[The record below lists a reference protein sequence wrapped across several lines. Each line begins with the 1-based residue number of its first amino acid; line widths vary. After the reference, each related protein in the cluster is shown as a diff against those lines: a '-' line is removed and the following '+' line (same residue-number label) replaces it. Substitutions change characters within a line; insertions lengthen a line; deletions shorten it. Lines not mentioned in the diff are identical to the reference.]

1 MQEINK
7 LYDEFNNEKDH
18 FKKSNLLHKLAKEH
32 SLKLAEIS
40 KNINL
45 SPSYISHIMRLK
57 KLPDLIIDGYYS
69 NQISITHLYIISRLL
84 EVKDMIQIYEN
95 VLTNNLTTLETDDLV
110 RQKLYGVKSEGTYLL
125 DEDKNTIIEKLNN
138 ILAGKIKIVQTRVK
152 SKIIIELKGS
162 LKETS
167 DKIKKLMDFLNNS

>member
-18 FKKSNLLHKLAKEH
+18 FKKCNLLHKLTKEH
-32 SLKLAEIS
+32 NLKLSEIG

-57 KLPDLIIDGYYS
+57 KLPELIIDGYYS
-69 NQISITHLYIISRLL
+69 NQITITHLYIISRLL
-84 EVKDMIQIYEN
+84 EAQEMIQIYEK

-110 RQKLYGVKSEGTYLL
+110 RQKLYGFKSEGSYLL
-125 DEDKNTIIEKLNN
+125 EEDKNLLIEKLNN
-138 ILAGKIKIVQTRVK
+138 ILRAEIKIIQTRIK

-162 LKETS
+162 LKETT
-167 DKIKKLMDFLNNS
+167 DKIKKLMNFLSNT

>member
-18 FKKSNLLHKLAKEH
+18 FKKSNLLHKLTKEYD
-32 SLKLAEIS
+32 LKLSEIS
-40 KNINL
+40 KNIKL

-84 EVKDMIQIYEN
+84 EVNDMIQIYEK

-125 DEDKNTIIEKLNN
+125 DDDKNIIIEKLNN

-167 DKIKKLMDFLNNS
+167 DKIKKLIDFLSNT

>member
-18 FKKSNLLHKLAKEH
+18 FKKSNLLHKLTKEYN
-32 SLKLAEIS
+32 LKLAEIS
-40 KNINL
+40 KNIDL

-84 EVKDMIQIYEN
+84 EVKDMIQIYEK

-110 RQKLYGVKSEGTYLL
+110 RQKLYGVKSEGNYLL
-125 DEDKNTIIEKLNN
+125 EADKNIIIEKLNN
-138 ILAGKIKIVQTRVK
+138 ILSGKIKIIQTRVK

-167 DKIKKLMDFLNNS
+167 DKIKKLMNFLNNS

>member
-18 FKKSNLLHKLAKEH
+18 FKKSNLLHKLTQEH
-32 SLKLAEIS
+32 DLKLAEIS
-40 KNINL
+40 ENINL

-84 EVKDMIQIYEN
+84 EVKDMIQIYEK

-110 RQKLYGVKSEGTYLL
+110 RQKLYSVKSEGTYLL
-125 DEDKNTIIEKLNN
+125 DADKNMLIEKLNN
-138 ILAGKIKIVQTRVK
+138 ILAGKIKIIQTRVK

-167 DKIKKLMDFLNNS
+167 DKIKKLMNFLSNA

>member
-1 MQEINK
+1 MQEINE
-7 LYDEFNNEKDH
+7 LYYEFNNEKDH
-18 FKKSNLLHKLAKEH
+18 FKKSNLLHKLTKEH
-32 SLKLAEIS
+32 NLKLVEIS

-57 KLPDLIIDGYYS
+57 KLPELIIDGYYS

-84 EVKDMIQIYEN
+84 EVKDMIQIYEK

-125 DEDKNTIIEKLNN
+125 DTDKSIIIEKLNN
-138 ILAGKIKIVQTRVK
+138 ILAGKIKIIQTRVK

-167 DKIKKLMDFLNNS
+167 DKIKKLISFF

>member
-18 FKKSNLLHKLAKEH
+18 FKKSKLLHKLSKEFN
-32 SLKLAEIS
+32 LKLAEIG

-45 SPSYISHIMRLK
+45 SPSYISHIMRLI

-84 EVKDMIQIYEN
+84 EVKDMIQIYEK

-110 RQKLYGVKSEGTYLL
+110 RQKLYGVKSEGNYLL
-125 DEDKNTIIEKLNN
+125 DVDKNVIIEKLNN
-138 ILAGKIKIVQTRVK
+138 ILAGKIKIIQTRVK

-167 DKIKKLMDFLNNS
+167 DKIKKLMNFLRNT

>member
-18 FKKSNLLHKLAKEH
+18 FKKSNLLHKLTKEH
-32 SLKLAEIS
+32 DLKLSEIS

-84 EVKDMIQIYEN
+84 EVKDMIQIYEK

-110 RQKLYGVKSEGTYLL
+110 RQKLYGVKSEGNYLL
-125 DEDKNTIIEKLNN
+125 DVDKNIIIEKLNN
-138 ILAGKIKIVQTRVK
+138 ILAGKIKIIQTRVK

-167 DKIKKLMDFLNNS
+167 DKIKKLINFLGNT